1 MRSLEEIEEQE
12 KEPAVEK
19 KKVNQ
24 HKNVLV
30 TGANGYLA
38 KNIIQSLSSHT
49 IHKLTRENNSKE
61 YILECNPD
69 IVIHTICSY
78 GRNNE
83 SLSSIYDSNFIVG
96 MRIL

>member
-1 MRSLEEIEEQE
+1 MILLSLLVYTPNGVSLEEIEEQE

-61 YILECNPD
+61 YILECN
-69 IVIHTICSY
+69 
-78 GRNNE
+78 
-83 SLSSIYDSNFIVG
+83 LDSV
-96 MRIL
+96 M